1 MQAAEYRD
9 LVGAYVEKQFAS
21 RGLVVYSEV
30 SLGKTIIGKN
40 RRVDLFVLRKE
51 DQRAL
56 ALECKYQR
64 VSGTTDE
71 KIPYA
76 LQDLESM
83 WVPGCLAYAGDG
95 WSQGVLH
102 TLEGTRLA
110 VYCLPEL
117 PGLARSNATME
128 LDHVLASVF
137 GLWDVVIPEGRLF
150 AASAQLDLPL
160 KGLRK
165 AIPRSP
171 PVDRAAGDDDS

>member
-9 LVGAYVEKQFAS
+9 LVGGYIERQFSS
-21 RGLVVYSEV
+21 RGLTVYREV

-83 WVPGCLAYAGDG
+83 WVPGCLVYAGEG

-102 TLEGTRLA
+102 TLEGTRSA

-117 PGLARSNATME
+117 PALARHNATME

-137 GLWDVVIPEGRLF
+137 GLWDIVIPEGRLL
-150 AASAQLDLPL
+150 STNAQLDLPL
-160 KGLRK
+160 KGLKK
-165 AIPRSP
+165 AAPRSP
-171 PVDRAAGDDDS
+171 SASRAVGDDDS